1 MRKNWTLVLV
11 DVLALLVPIIAAAAF
26 AYQVSLHDQRN
37 RAQVIAEVVL
47 NRSELITMQLETAF
61 ARLAGIGSG
70 QSCSPE
76 AIALMR
82 ESDLSSSLLQGL
94 GYVENDRLLCSSLGE
109 EGVFEVG
116 LPDYV
121 SATGAIL
128 RSQRT
133 LPTAPGTPL
142 LLVTTRTGYTGIVHP
157 GLIFSLGGQGD
168 DLVGGTVGYTTRE
181 TIVQSGTTVFD
192 WSGIEMPAH
201 QYSGSLPIGDQLVGW
216 QRSTRW
222 DQFAYAGVPL
232 AAVGEQF
239 RGLIGLYLAAGVF
252 AGLVTLAVVRRLAAS
267 RASLPSL
274 LKIGL
279 VRGEVH
285 TVYQPIVD
293 MRTGSWVG
301 AEVLARWQRP
311 TGEWIGPDVFV
322 PIAEKHGLM
331 RQLTRHVLVSC
342 ADDLKAFVAMAPD
355 FFVSVNITAIDLHD
369 PDFVKL
375 MVAECDARGV
385 AHHRVHLEITERVEV
400 DSTKVS
406 DAIRL
411 LRGHGFEI
419 GIDDFGIGYSNLSYL
434 DRLDIDYL
442 KIDKAFVAGLGDGA
456 IGTATVDHIIE
467 LAAERGLTT
476 IAEGVELECQRAEL
490 VARGVLLGQGW
501 LFGRPMSAS
510 QLLATFAQ
518 APLVLTKLSGVA
530 GQVG

>member
-1 MRKNWTLVLV
+1 MRKNWPIAPINVLAVLV
-11 DVLALLVPIIAAAAF
+11 PVIVSAAL
-26 AYQVSLHDQRN
+26 AYQVSFHDQRN

-61 ARLAGIGSG
+61 ARLAGIGSS
-70 QSCSPE
+70 QACSAE
-76 AIALMR
+76 AIGLMR

-94 GYVENDRLLCSSLGE
+94 GYVENDRLECSSLGE
-109 EGVFEVG
+109 EGVVEVG
-116 LPDYV
+116 PPDYV
-121 SATGAIL
+121 SATGAII

-133 LPTAPGTPL
+133 LPTAPNTPL
-142 LLVTTRTGYTGIVHP
+142 LLVTIRTGYTGIVHP
-157 GLIFSLGGQGD
+157 GLIFSLSGEDGE
-168 DLVGGTVGYTTRE
+168 LLGGTVGYSTRE
-181 TIVQSGTTVFD
+181 NIVHSGPTTFD
-192 WSGIEMPAH
+192 WKGIGMPAD
-201 QYSGSLPIGDQLVGW
+201 QYSGSLVLADQLVGW

-222 DQFAYAGVPL
+222 DQFAYAGIPL

-239 RGLIGLYLAAGVF
+239 RGLIGIFLAGGLLSGV
-252 AGLVTLAVVRRLAAS
+252 GLLALFRRLAAS

-274 LKIGL
+274 LRIGL
-279 VRGEVH
+279 ARGEVH

-311 TGEWIGPDVFV
+311 SGEWIGPDVFV

-331 RQLTRHVLVSC
+331 RQLTRHVMTSC
-342 ADDLKAFVAMAPD
+342 ANDLRAFVAMAPD

-375 MVAECDARGV
+375 MVAECNARGV
-385 AHHRVHLEITERVEV
+385 APHRVHLEITERVEV

-411 LRGHGFEI
+411 LREHGFEI
-419 GIDDFGIGYSNLSYL
+419 GIDDFGIGYSNLAYL
-434 DRLDIDYL
+434 DKLDVDYL
-442 KIDKAFVAGLGDGA
+442 KIDKVFVAGLGNGA

-490 VARGVLLGQGW
+490 VVRGVLLGQGW

-510 QLLATFAQ
+510 KLLAAYAEAPQVPVMPLSFAR
-518 APLVLTKLSGVA
+518 LA
-530 GQVG
+530 G